1 MGGVSRGGRSINIL
15 VIVPETDP
23 IQGHLACD
31 TTRGG
36 AKWPHGIRHT
46 RAIKMPTLYSLGV
59 GRCSLAS
66 WHTLASLRGE
76 TKGEGWPK
84 WATED
89 GGKWRTLRMKLWRAV
104 KCWPPSLVKLGE
116 APRWQTKVCAMT
128 GLGRLPSHP
137 FVINHWW
144 LPKLPVWATCYSRK
158 DSEPLRHDLIN

>member
-1 MGGVSRGGRSINIL
+1 MGGKWGGGSSINIL

-59 GRCSLAS
+59 GRCLLAS
-66 WHTLASLRGE
+66 WHTLASSRVE

-89 GGKWRTLRMKLWRAV
+89 GGKWRMLRMKLWRAL

-116 APRWQTKVCAMT
+116 GLPDGRRRFVPWLVWGGFPLTRSSSIT
-128 GLGRLPSHP
+128 GEPP
-137 FVINHWW
+137 NCQFK
-144 LPKLPVWATCYSRK
+144 PQATV
-158 DSEPLRHDLIN
+158 